1 MKLKVIVGILIV
13 VVAFL
18 VLAGIK
24 ATQIGKLVDT
34 GKKFLPPPETVSS
47 AIARE
52 EKWPDTLPA
61 VGSITA
67 VQGITITTEIPGMV
81 REIPFESGAIVAK
94 GDLLVRFDT
103 STEEAQLRA
112 LEASVEW
119 AQTNLARI
127 ESLRIENTLSQAE
140 LDQAELELKQN
151 QANADGVRAM
161 IAKKTIRAPFAGRL
175 GIRQVNP
182 GQFLDVG
189 KPIISLHS
197 LSTLYA
203 DTSLPQQVLS
213 RLKTGLT
220 VRVSTDTYPGKFFDG
235 TLTAINPD
243 LDPVTRTVRVQ
254 ATVQNPEQLLRPGMF
269 VRIEVVFPEEQTM
282 LVIPSTSVLSAPYG
296 DSVFLIEPKPATTNS
311 AAGLA
316 VRQQFIRVGRAR
328 GDFVSV
334 NSGLKQ
340 GERVV
345 SAGTFKLRN
354 GMSVV
359 ENNDLVPKTD
369 RKPNPSDG

>member
-18 VLAGIK
+18 VLAGVK

-81 REIPFESGAIVAK
+81 REILFESGATVTQ
-94 GDLLVRFDT
+94 GDLLIRFDT

-112 LEASVEW
+112 LEARVEW

-151 QANADGVRAM
+151 QANADAVRAT

-182 GQFLDVG
+182 GQFLDAG

-213 RLKTGLT
+213 RLKPGLN

-235 TLTAINPD
+235 ILTAINPD

-282 LVIPSTSVLSAPYG
+282 LVIPSTSVLSAHCA
-296 DSVFLIEPKPATTNS
+296 FRLIHS
-311 AAGLA
+311 RL
-316 VRQQFIRVGRAR
+316 RAR
-328 GDFVSV
+328 PVRREARCCG
-334 NSGLKQ
+334 
-340 GERVV
+340 
-345 SAGTFKLRN
+345 
-354 GMSVV
+354 
-359 ENNDLVPKTD
+359 P
-369 RKPNPSDG
+369 

>member
-18 VLAGIK
+18 VLAGVK

-47 AIARE
+47 TIARE

-81 REIPFESGAIVAK
+81 REILFESGATVTQ
-94 GDLLVRFDT
+94 GDLLIRFDT

-112 LEASVEW
+112 LEARVEW

-151 QANADGVRAM
+151 QANADAVRAT

-182 GQFLDVG
+182 GQFLDAG

-213 RLKTGLT
+213 RLKPGLN

-235 TLTAINPD
+235 ILTAINPD

-269 VRIEVVFPEEQTM
+269 VRIEVVFPEQQTV
-282 LVIPSTSVLSAPYG
+282 LVIPATSILGAPYG

-311 AAGLA
+311 PAGLA

-328 GDFVSV
+328 GDFVNV
-334 NSGLKQ
+334 DSGLKK

-369 RKPNPSDG
+369 RKPTPSDG